1 MPGLPSFAP
10 KGRLAIIAGN
20 GFLPVHLAEA
30 ARAAGENP
38 FIIPLRNESDQ
49 RFEGF
54 ETAPASIADIAGFN
68 RLFREKNI
76 DRVVL
81 SGGVTRRP
89 DWRDIRP
96 NWRVLRKLPLLVRT
110 LVSGGDDALL
120 QVAIG
125 LIEAQGCRVIGAHE
139 IAPGLLAKTGP
150 LGAHSPSDEDRRDIG
165 KASEAARRLGEL
177 DIGQGAVSVGGRIV
191 ALEGV
196 EGTDRMLERVAVLR
210 SEGRISARRKGVL
223 VKLCKPQQDMRADL
237 PTIGPSTVE
246 NAVKAGLAGIAVE
259 AGRALLLE
267 EEKMVAAADAAGVFV
282 FGIDLGL
289 PRGGRLNGGQS
300 SGELP

>member
-1 MPGLPSFAP
+1 MPGLAP
-10 KGRLAIIAGN
+10 TGRLAIIAGN

-38 FIIPLRNESDQ
+38 FIIPLRNESNQ
-49 RFEGF
+49 RFDGF
-54 ETAPASIADIAGFN
+54 ETATAGIADIVGFD
-68 RLFREKNI
+68 RIFREKGI

-96 NWRVLRKLPLLVRT
+96 NWKALRKLPQLVRT
-110 LVSGGDDALL
+110 LISGGDDALL
-120 QVAIG
+120 QAAIG
-125 LIEAQGCRVIGAHE
+125 IIEAQGCHVIGAHE

-150 LGAHSPSDEDRRDIG
+150 LGAHKPSEEDYRDIAV
-165 KASEAARRLGEL
+165 ASEAARRLGEL
-177 DIGQGAVSVGGRIV
+177 DIGQGTVSVGGRVV

-196 EGTDRMLERVAVLR
+196 EGTDRMLERVAILR
-210 SEGRISARRKGVL
+210 SERRISARRKGVL

-237 PTIGPSTVE
+237 PAIGPSTVE

-259 AGRALLLE
+259 AGRALVLE
-267 EEKMVAAADAAGVFV
+267 EGRMISAADAAGIFV

-289 PRGGRLNGGQS
+289 PDLGLPD
-300 SGELP
+300 GELS

>member
-1 MPGLPSFAP
+1 MRGVPSLAP

-20 GFLPVHLAEA
+20 GFLPIYLAEA
-30 ARAAGENP
+30 AREGGENP
-38 FIIPLRNESDQ
+38 FIISLRNESDQ
-49 RFEGF
+49 RFDGF
-54 ETAPASIADIAGFN
+54 ETASASIADITGFE
-68 RLFREKNI
+68 RIFREKGI
-76 DRVVL
+76 GRVVL

-96 NWRVLRKLPLLVRT
+96 NWKVLRKLPLLLRT

-125 LIEAQGCRVIGAHE
+125 IIEAQGCRVIGAHE
-139 IAPGLLAKTGP
+139 VAPGLLARTGR
-150 LGAHSPSDEDRRDIG
+150 LGARAPSQDDIRDIE
-165 KASEAARRLGEL
+165 KAAEAARRLGEL
-177 DIGQGAVSVGGRIV
+177 DIGQGSVSVGGRVV

-196 EGTDRMLERVAVLR
+196 EGTDRMLDRVAALR
-210 SEGRISARRKGVL
+210 AERRISARRKGVL

-259 AGRALLLE
+259 AGRALVLE
-267 EEKMVAAADAAGVFV
+267 EQKMIAAADAAGIFV
-282 FGIDLGL
+282 CGIDLGL
-289 PRGGRLNGGQS
+289 PQGGL
-300 SGELP
+300 

>member
-1 MPGLPSFAP
+1 MRGVPSLAP

-20 GFLPVHLAEA
+20 GFLPIYLAEA
-30 ARAAGENP
+30 VREGGENP
-38 FIIPLRNESDQ
+38 FIISLRNESDQ
-49 RFEGF
+49 RFDGF
-54 ETAPASIADIAGFN
+54 ETATVSIADIKSFEQI
-68 RLFREKNI
+68 FKEKGI

-89 DWRDIRP
+89 DWLDIRP
-96 NWRVLRKLPLLVRT
+96 NWKVLRKLPLLLRT

-125 LIEAQGCRVIGAHE
+125 IIEAQGCRVIGAHE
-139 IAPGLLAKTGP
+139 VAPGLLAKTGK
-150 LGAHSPSDEDRRDIG
+150 LGAHTPSQDDIRDIE
-165 KASEAARRLGEL
+165 KAAEAARRLGEL
-177 DIGQGAVSVGGRIV
+177 DIGQGSVSVGGRVV

-196 EGTDRMLERVAVLR
+196 EGTDRMLERVAALR
-210 SEGRISARRKGVL
+210 AEGRISARRKGVL

-259 AGRALLLE
+259 SGRALVLE
-267 EEKMVAAADAAGVFV
+267 EQKMIAAADAAGIFV
-282 FGIDLGL
+282 CGIDLGL
-289 PRGGRLNGGQS
+289 PQRGL
-300 SGELP
+300 